1 MQGTRPEPENDEKG
15 NVMKIA
21 SRTIAS
27 AAVVAL
33 LLPMMA
39 ARPAAAQRNLQRKDV
54 AEITIL
60 VRNIDDKSDAARIPS
75 GGTITVA
82 EGAHVRVNVEAQLY
96 SSRTPV
102 YPVTEFTDLN
112 RGGVRI
118 SRGNAANAAVDLE
131 VLPMRNP
138 NRIQR
143 IGYTI
148 TDNRV
153 PAGMRTGSFNIQV
166 APPTRGSSSGSYD
179 QPGAGYDRQGNGG
192 RPGPG
197 YDRQGYGGRPGS
209 GGAWSYERARD
220 LTRALYQGILMRE
233 PDPDARG
240 TIDAI
245 RNGGYSA
252 LVDQAVSIANSNE
265 SRISIPGRGVSPV
278 ERLNALYST
287 LLGVTNV
294 NADQTQW
301 NHDFRAMRDGQ
312 IAQVVEGIVRSDRFR
327 SRYNI

>member
-1 MQGTRPEPENDEKG
+1 
-15 NVMKIA
+15 MKIA

-39 ARPAAAQRNLQRKDV
+39 ARPAEAQRNVHKKDV

-60 VRNIDDKSDAARIPS
+60 VRNIDDKSDAARISS
-75 GGTITVA
+75 GGTITIA

-96 SSRTPV
+96 DSRTPV

-118 SRGNAANAAVDLE
+118 TRGNAANAAVDLE
-131 VLPMRNP
+131 ILPMHNP

-153 PAGMRTGSFNIQV
+153 PASLRTGSFNIQV
-166 APPTRGSSSGSYD
+166 APPTRGAAAGSED
-179 QPGAGYDRQGNGG
+179 QPGAGYSRPDHNG
-192 RPGPG
+192 
-197 YDRQGYGGRPGS
+197 

-220 LTRALYQGILMRE
+220 LTRALYQGILMRD

-240 TIDAI
+240 TIDSI

-252 LVDQAVSIANSNE
+252 LVDAAVSIANSNE
-265 SRISIPGRGVSPV
+265 SRITIPGRGVGPV
-278 ERLNALYST
+278 ERLNALYQG
-287 LLGVTNV
+287 LLGLNNTT
-294 NADQTQW
+294 ADQSQW
-301 NHDFRAMRDGQ
+301 NRDFRAMRDGQ
-312 IAQVVEGIVRSDRFR
+312 IAQVVENIVRSDLFR
-327 SRYNI
+327 SRYSI

>member
-1 MQGTRPEPENDEKG
+1 
-15 NVMKIA
+15 MKIA

-39 ARPAAAQRNLQRKDV
+39 ARQAEAQRNVHKKDV

-60 VRNIDDKSDAARIPS
+60 VRNIDDKSDAARIQS
-75 GGTITVA
+75 GGTITIA

-96 SSRTPV
+96 DSRTPV

-118 SRGNAANAAVDLE
+118 TRGNAANAAVDLE
-131 VLPMRNP
+131 ILPMHNP

-153 PAGMRTGSFNIQV
+153 PASLRTGSFNIQV
-166 APPTRGSSSGSYD
+166 SPPVRGSAAGSNE
-179 QPGAGYDRQGNGG
+179 QPGAGYDR
-192 RPGPG
+192 PG
-197 YDRQGYGGRPGS
+197 YG
-209 GGAWSYERARD
+209 GGAWSHDRARD
-220 LTRALYQGILMRE
+220 LTRVLYQGILMRDL
-233 PDPDARG
+233 DPGANG
-240 TIDAI
+240 TIDSI

-252 LVDQAVSIANSNE
+252 LVDAAVSIANSNE
-265 SRISIPGRGVSPV
+265 SRVTIPGRGVGPV
-278 ERLNALYST
+278 ERLNSLYQS
-287 LLGVTNV
+287 LLGLSNTT
-294 NADQTQW
+294 ADQSQW
-301 NHDFRAMRDGQ
+301 NRDFRAMRDGQ
-312 IAQVVEGIVRSDRFR
+312 IGQVVESIVRSDRFR

>member
-1 MQGTRPEPENDEKG
+1 MR
-15 NVMKIA
+15 IA

-39 ARPAAAQRNLQRKDV
+39 ARPAEAQRNVGKKDV

-82 EGAHVRVNVEAQLY
+82 EGAHVRVNVEAQLFG
-96 SSRTPV
+96 SRAPV
-102 YPVTEFTDLN
+102 YPVTEFADLN
-112 RGGVRI
+112 RGGIRI
-118 SRGNAANAAVDLE
+118 TRGNAANAAVDLE

-166 APPTRGSSSGSYD
+166 AAPTRGSSAGS
-179 QPGAGYDRQGNGG
+179 AGVPGG
-192 RPGPG
+192 RPGG
-197 YDRQGYGGRPGS
+197 SYD
-209 GGAWSYERARD
+209 RARD

-233 PDPDARG
+233 PDPGASG

-245 RNGGYSA
+245 RNGGYNA
-252 LVDQAVSIANSNE
+252 VVDAAVGIANSNE
-265 SRISIPGRGVSPV
+265 SRISIPGRGVGAV
-278 ERLNALYST
+278 ERLNALYTS
-287 LLGVTNV
+287 LLGLNNTT
-294 NADQTQW
+294 ADPTQW
-301 NHDFRAMRDGQ
+301 NHDFRAMQSGQ
-312 IAQVVEGIVRSDRFR
+312 IAQVVERIVRSDNFR
-327 SRYNI
+327 SRYNL

>member
-1 MQGTRPEPENDEKG
+1 MR
-15 NVMKIA
+15 IA

-39 ARPAAAQRNLQRKDV
+39 ARPAEAQRNVHRKDV

-96 SSRTPV
+96 DSRTPV

-112 RGGVRI
+112 RGGIRI
-118 SRGNAANAAVDLE
+118 TRGNAANAAVDLE
-131 VLPMRNP
+131 ILPMRNP
-138 NRIQR
+138 NRTQR

-153 PAGMRTGSFNIQV
+153 PVGMRTGSFSIQV
-166 APPTRGSSSGSYD
+166 APPTRGSSGNSSYD
-179 QPGAGYDRQGNGG
+179 N
-192 RPGPG
+192 RPGYSNG
-197 YDRQGYGGRPGS
+197 
-209 GGAWSYERARD
+209 GGAWSYDRARD

-233 PDPDARG
+233 PDPDSRG
-240 TIDAI
+240 TVDAI

-252 LVDQAVSIANSNE
+252 LVDQAIGIANSNE

-287 LLGVTNV
+287 LLGLTNTT
-294 NADQTQW
+294 ADETQW

-312 IAQVVEGIVRSDRFR
+312 IAQVVERIVRSDRFR

>member
-1 MQGTRPEPENDEKG
+1 
-15 NVMKIA
+15 MKIA
-21 SRTIAS
+21 SRTTIAS

-33 LLPMMA
+33 LLPVMA
-39 ARPAAAQRNLQRKDV
+39 ARPAEAQRNVHKKDV

-60 VRNIDDKSDAARIPS
+60 VRNIDDKSDAARIQS
-75 GGTITVA
+75 GGTITIA

-96 SSRTPV
+96 DSRTPV

-112 RGGVRI
+112 RGGI
-118 SRGNAANAAVDLE
+118 HITRGNAANAAVDLE
-131 VLPMRNP
+131 VLPMHNP

-153 PAGMRTGSFNIQV
+153 PAGLRTGSFNIQV
-166 APPTRGSSSGSYD
+166 APPTRGAAAPSYD
-179 QPGAGYDRQGNGG
+179 QQPGAGYG
-192 RPGPG
+192 RPGYNG
-197 YDRQGYGGRPGS
+197 

-220 LTRALYQGILMRE
+220 LTRVLYQGILMRD

-240 TIDAI
+240 TIDSI

-252 LVDQAVSIANSNE
+252 LVDAAVSIANSNE
-265 SRISIPGRGVSPV
+265 SRITIPGRGVGPV
-278 ERLNALYST
+278 ERLNALYQS
-287 LLGVTNV
+287 LLGLSNTT
-294 NADQTQW
+294 ADQSQW

-312 IAQVVEGIVRSDRFR
+312 IAQVVESIVRSDRFR
-327 SRYNI
+327 SRYSL

>member
-1 MQGTRPEPENDEKG
+1 MR
-15 NVMKIA
+15 IA

-39 ARPAAAQRNLQRKDV
+39 ARPAEAQRNAGRKDV

-82 EGAHVRVNVEAQLY
+82 EGAHVRVNVEAQLFG
-96 SSRTPV
+96 SRAPV

-118 SRGNAANAAVDLE
+118 TRGNAANAAVDLE

-166 APPTRGSSSGSYD
+166 AAPTRGSSAGS
-179 QPGAGYDRQGNGG
+179 AGVPGG
-192 RPGPG
+192 RPG
-197 YDRQGYGGRPGS
+197 GS
-209 GGAWSYERARD
+209 HDRARD
-220 LTRALYQGILMRE
+220 ITRALYQGILMRE
-233 PDPDARG
+233 PDPGASG

-245 RNGGYSA
+245 RNGGYTAVVSSA
-252 LVDQAVSIANSNE
+252 VGIANSNE
-265 SRISIPGRGVSPV
+265 SRISIPGRGVGAV
-278 ERLNALYST
+278 ERLNALYTS
-287 LLGVTNV
+287 LLGLDNTT
-294 NADQTQW
+294 ADPTQW
-301 NHDFRAMRDGQ
+301 NHDFRAMQSGQ
-312 IAQVVEGIVRSDRFR
+312 IAQVVERIVRSDNFR
-327 SRYNI
+327 SRYNL

>member
-1 MQGTRPEPENDEKG
+1 
-15 NVMKIA
+15 MKIA

-39 ARPAAAQRNLQRKDV
+39 ARPAEAQRNVHKRDV
-54 AEITIL
+54 AGITIL
-60 VRNIDDKSDAARIPS
+60 VRNITDKTDAARIEP
-75 GGTITVA
+75 GGTITIA

-96 SSRTPV
+96 GSRTPV

-118 SRGNAANAAVDLE
+118 TRGNAANAAVDLE

-153 PAGMRTGSFNIQV
+153 PADLRTGTFNIQV
-166 APPTRGSSSGSYD
+166 APPTRGSAGYD
-179 QPGAGYDRQGNGG
+179 QPR
-192 RPGPG
+192 PG
-197 YDRQGYGGRPGS
+197 YDRPGYGRP

-220 LTRALYQGILMRE
+220 LTRALYQGILMRD
-233 PDPDARG
+233 PDPGANG
-240 TIDAI
+240 TIDSI

-252 LVDQAVSIANSNE
+252 LVDAAVSIANSNE
-265 SRISIPGRGVSPV
+265 SRITIPGRGVGPV
-278 ERLNALYST
+278 ERLNSLYQN
-287 LLGVTNV
+287 LLGLSNTT
-294 NADQTQW
+294 ADQAQW

-327 SRYNI
+327 SRYSI